1 MHKEIKKEQK
11 KVEVKKRV
19 VGVRECGTR
28 SDEEKK
34 TNKNKKEKR
43 KRRWGRVRE
52 CGTRSKRQKQK
63 KEGEKGVGNEM
74 LQRKSQKMEGNLE
87 FFNRESSLIP
97 TATVSKTLL

>member
-1 MHKEIKKEQK
+1 MGHEVMKK
-11 KVEVKKRV
+11 
-19 VGVRECGTR
+19 
-28 SDEEKK
+28 KK

-74 LQRKSQKMEGNLE
+74 LAVEKSKYGGNGE
-87 FFNRESSLIP
+87 PSLTP
-97 TATVSKTLL
+97 TATFYKTSL